1 MPTASAAIFFRFLL
15 KYGDRLPLNRHI
27 PETATLFCG
36 QRQAGNLMSVD
47 LNGIGPGQVN
57 TPRTTADKSSNQNT
71 QAPTG
76 EQSKAQSPAA
86 RGENVNLSNQAKN
99 LNQLEQK
106 LGEYPEMDDDRISQ
120 IRSALEDGSYKVDA
134 EKLAQKMLDM
144 DKSIFG

>member
-1 MPTASAAIFFRFLL
+1 
-15 KYGDRLPLNRHI
+15 
-27 PETATLFCG
+27 
-36 QRQAGNLMSVD
+36 MSVD

-71 QAPTG
+71 QAPAG
-76 EQSKAQSPAA
+76 EQSKAQNPAA
-86 RGENVNLSNQAKN
+86 RGENVNLSSQAKN

>member
-1 MPTASAAIFFRFLL
+1 
-15 KYGDRLPLNRHI
+15 
-27 PETATLFCG
+27 
-36 QRQAGNLMSVD
+36 MSVD

-57 TPRTTADKSSNQNT
+57 TPRTTADKSSNQNA
-71 QAPTG
+71 QAAG
-76 EQSKAQSPAA
+76 SEQNKAQSPAA

-120 IRSALEDGSYKVDA
+120 IRAALEDGSYKVDA

-144 DKSIFG
+144 DESIFG